1 MNLVQIQSRVQE
13 LPNSAQTMQYLN
25 AAMNGQVTTVP
36 PYIAAAELKRRET
49 EGMMDK
55 LAQGA
60 AQASAS
66 TVKDQLQQ
74 KMGIMA
80 LMGRQQP
87 PQPPRIPQPAPPEQQ
102 PEAGGIDSLPVNE
115 DMFGMA
121 DGGIVGYSGGGD
133 VQRFQTGGMG
143 MGMGMGMER
152 QPPISLQ
159 ELTRLYQQDPKRARE
174 AALRAGPAGAR
185 MLEQVGRFARV
196 ANPVLLA
203 LEGGAAVSGVAAN
216 FMEGMTPEQRRDFYG
231 NPMLGAMGGDAGLA
245 AAILNAPNMKPPESS
260 SGSQIGKPPEAA
272 AQVPPALRAQ
282 YLREVEE
289 MGSGKRMQFS
299 PEIKQALPEI
309 RQALAADTAADQ
321 KASLQREQDMAKQRT
336 AALGISSASPAAA
349 QKSVGTPSVLNAPSA
364 VEVTGTPPPRPAP
377 GAAAAAGN
385 RPPAAAGNRP
395 PTAAA
400 ARPPTDGGIN
410 LADLAPGASPTAQAD
425 ALEMSPSYQRMLKL
439 ANAANPYGG
448 PQETQQQ
455 YIDRRNQ
462 GILSQIPGGK
472 KPYET
477 SEARLKEIEARRAK
491 EDTDYAESNKGR
503 QLDNLLTFISGM
515 GRGSF
520 GNAGVQGIEAVQK
533 VERSQRE
540 EDLRRKD
547 LRDQQSMKLMEI
559 RTLNDQAQY
568 AEATG
573 NITEFDRLKREIKKL
588 ENEYTFKQAELDKEL
603 TTIGATARSKDSDVA
618 ANKEKLKEESRQKQL
633 ERDKDIQVERIR
645 VAGQASARASGAD
658 DKTVKMAE
666 DAFTRDPEA
675 QAIKKRLESS
685 VNPAKR
691 QTDLDRLREIQ
702 AAKYRQFG
710 ITLEGAP
717 STAPAAG
724 GNTRMRFDAQGNPI
738 K

>member
-49 EGMMDK
+49 EGMMDQ
-55 LAQGA
+55 LAKGA

-80 LMGRQQP
+80 LMGQQQP

-102 PEAGGIDSLPVNE
+102 PEAGGIDSLPVKE

-121 DGGIVGYSGGGD
+121 DGGIVGFNGD
-133 VQRFQTGGMG
+133 KPVGSVVPPAYETAYDRMNRQNREAAAQRAVT
-143 MGMGMGMER
+143 
-152 QPPISLQ
+152 QPIDIRV
-159 ELTRLYQQDPKRARE
+159 LTRLYQQDPKLAEE
-174 AALRAGPAGAR
+174 AARKAGPAGAA
-185 MLEQVGRFARV
+185 LLARV
-196 ANPVLLA
+196 VQSAQSTGPTIGTVPAQRESERAAQRQAVLQPAPAAPANTGEA
-203 LEGGAAVSGVAAN
+203 SIEGQDAINAAFKAAGASTSNLPAMAQG
-216 FMEGMTPEQRRDFYG
+216 QRASTG
-231 NPMLGAMGGDAGLA
+231 
-245 AAILNAPNMKPPESS
+245 
-260 SGSQIGKPPEAA
+260 GKPPPVVKP
-272 AQVPPALRAQ
+272 AQ
-282 YLREVEE
+282 
-289 MGSGKRMQFS
+289 
-299 PEIKQALPEI
+299 
-309 RQALAADTAADQ
+309 
-321 KASLQREQDMAKQRT
+321 
-336 AALGISSASPAAA
+336 
-349 QKSVGTPSVLNAPSA
+349 
-364 VEVTGTPPPRPAP
+364 
-377 GAAAAAGN
+377 
-385 RPPAAAGNRP
+385 
-395 PTAAA
+395 TAAA
-400 ARPPTDGGIN
+400 ARPPVDAGIS
-410 LADLAPGASPTAQAD
+410 LADQAPGLNLED
-425 ALEMSPSYQRMLKL
+425 ALGATEEYKRMKQL
-439 ANAANPYGG
+439 ASAQNPYGG
-448 PQETQQQ
+448 PQESRED
-455 YIDRRNQ
+455 YIKRMTE
-462 GILSQIPGGK
+462 GIRSQIPGGK
-472 KPYET
+472 MPFET
-477 SEARLKEIEARRAK
+477 SEARLKDIEARRAQ

-520 GNAGVQGIEAVQK
+520 GNAGAQGIEAVQK

-540 EDLRRKD
+540 EDLKRKD

-559 RTLNDQAQY
+559 RSLNDQAQMALAQGNVQAY
-568 AEATG
+568 EKLTQEA
-573 NITEFDRLKREIKKL
+573 KKL
-588 ENEYTFKQAELDKEL
+588 KIDFDTTQASLNKDVATL
-603 TTIGATARSKDSDVA
+603 GSTARTKDVDVA
-618 ANKEKLKEESRQKQL
+618 ENRKKLTEESRQKQL
-633 ERDKDIQVERIR
+633 ERDKDVQVARI
-645 VAGQASARASGAD
+645 QASATAAARASGAD

>member
-49 EGMMDK
+49 EGMMDQ
-55 LAQGA
+55 LAKGA

-80 LMGRQQP
+80 LMGQRQP
-87 PQPPRIPQPAPPEQQ
+87 PQPPQIPQPAPPEQQ
-102 PEAGGIDSLPVNE
+102 PQAGGIDSLPVKE

-121 DGGIVGYSGGGD
+121 GGGIVGFSGDKPVGSVVPPAYESPYD
-133 VQRFQTGGMG
+133 RMN
-143 MGMGMGMER
+143 R
-152 QPPISLQ
+152 QN
-159 ELTRLYQQDPKRARE
+159 R
-174 AALRAGPAGAR
+174 
-185 MLEQVGRFARV
+185 
-196 ANPVLLA
+196 
-203 LEGGAAVSGVAAN
+203 
-216 FMEGMTPEQRRDFYG
+216 
-231 NPMLGAMGGDAGLA
+231 
-245 AAILNAPNMKPPESS
+245 
-260 SGSQIGKPPEAA
+260 EAA
-272 AQVPPALRAQ
+272 AQR
-282 YLREVEE
+282 
-289 MGSGKRMQFS
+289 GSGK
-299 PEIKQALPEI
+299 PLDAEAQA
-309 RQALAADTAADQ
+309 ALQEA
-321 KASLQREQDMAKQRT
+321 QRT
-336 AALGISSASPAAA
+336 GDRNAMLTTIKKLGAAGYDLATIIPRAFMGVAEDIANTRLGRALGIDFKLPQAAYGGDRASLTPMMDRVNRTEEAGVAAQQPAPAVPASTGEASMAGQDAINAALKAAGASTSNLPAMTQGQRAATAVKPAAA
-349 QKSVGTPSVLNAPSA
+349 AK
-364 VEVTGTPPPRPAP
+364 PPPVVKP
-377 GAAAAAGN
+377 
-385 RPPAAAGNRP
+385 
-395 PTAAA
+395 
-400 ARPPTDGGIN
+400 PPTDGGIN
-410 LADLAPGASPTAQAD
+410 LADLAPGASPTAQVD
-425 ALEMSPSYQRMLKL
+425 AVEMSPSYQRMLKL
-439 ANAANPYGG
+439 AAAANPYAGK
-448 PQETQQQ
+448 QETQQE

-520 GNAGVQGIEAVQK
+520 GNAGAQGIEAVQK

-573 NITEFDRLKREIKKL
+573 NITEFERLQREIKKL

-603 TTIGATARSKDSDVA
+603 TTIGATARGRDTESADKA
-618 ANKEKLKEESRQKQL
+618 RQLKEESRQKQL
-633 ERDKDIQVERIR
+633 EREKDIQVERIR

-717 STAPAAG
+717 SPAPAAG
-724 GNTRMRFDAQGNPI
+724 GNRPPLSSFQR
-738 K
+738 